1 MSDENNT
8 QIEFWNGEAG
18 LKWVSDQEKMDL
30 MLNPLSDIAIDLAQP
45 KLDESVIDI
54 GCGCGATS
62 IELARRGAKV
72 WGMDVSAPM
81 LTRARERAASY
92 PESLF
97 TEADASSFEFSSD
110 QQLLFSRFGVMFFA
124 DPVKAF
130 TNLRSALTDDGRMV
144 FLCWQAANKNEW
156 ISRVG
161 QAVKRFLPEP
171 SETPDPKAPGPFA
184 FADND
189 YLASILTQSGF
200 QGIEI
205 QPVSLDLRLASS
217 VEEAVDFQSNIGPLS
232 AVLSAVRGASARG
245 CADRSASSFAGV
257 AKRRGYKTWLCSMA
271 SFCG

>member
-1 MSDENNT
+1 MSDDNNM

-110 QQLLFSRFGVMFFA
+110 QQLLFSRFGVMFFV

-130 TNLRSALTDDGRMV
+130 TNLRSALTDDGR
-144 FLCWQAANKNEW
+144 L
-156 ISRVG
+156 
-161 QAVKRFLPEP
+161 
-171 SETPDPKAPGPFA
+171 
-184 FADND
+184 
-189 YLASILTQSGF
+189 
-200 QGIEI
+200 
-205 QPVSLDLRLASS
+205 
-217 VEEAVDFQSNIGPLS
+217 
-232 AVLSAVRGASARG
+232 
-245 CADRSASSFAGV
+245 
-257 AKRRGYKTWLCSMA
+257 
-271 SFCG
+271 